1 MKNGESLEL
10 AKYIF
15 SFLNDYA
22 PRQKT
27 SSPHTL
33 KSYSTALSMYVSF
46 LEDVKEIRPNTLNA
60 QCFSTLNIE
69 EWLTWLVESRKCTP
83 DTCNVRLSSLRVFLK
98 YLASRDI
105 KYLYLAEEASGIPL
119 RKTMKKKVDG
129 LSRNAVKALLDAP
142 DPSTIVGKRDLTF
155 MIILYATAARLD
167 EMLSLTVSQLHLKE
181 TKPYVTV
188 IGKRRKIRKIYLLPK
203 AVEHMKSYLD
213 FYHGSDPD
221 PTAYV
226 FYSRNT
232 GIHGKLT
239 QPAIAKMLKKHA
251 ADAHERCNEVPL
263 DLHAHQFRHAKA
275 SHWLEDGMNIVQIS
289 FLLGHEQLQT
299 TMKYLDITTDAEMKA
314 LATLEDEQ
322 SSSMPKRWKN
332 NMNSLRN
339 YCGLS

>member
-1 MKNGESLEL
+1 
-10 AKYIF
+10 
-15 SFLNDYA
+15 
-22 PRQKT
+22 
-27 SSPHTL
+27 
-33 KSYSTALSMYVSF
+33 
-46 LEDVKEIRPNTLNA
+46 
-60 QCFSTLNIE
+60 
-69 EWLTWLVESRKCTP
+69 
-83 DTCNVRLSSLRVFLK
+83 
-98 YLASRDI
+98 
-105 KYLYLAEEASGIPL
+105 
-119 RKTMKKKVDG
+119 
-129 LSRNAVKALLDAP
+129 
-142 DPSTIVGKRDLTF
+142 
-155 MIILYATAARLD
+155 
-167 EMLSLTVSQLHLKE
+167 
-181 TKPYVTV
+181 
-188 IGKRRKIRKIYLLPK
+188 
-203 AVEHMKSYLD
+203 MKSYLD

>member
-105 KYLYLAEEASGIPL
+105 KYLYLAEEASGIPF

-188 IGKRRKIRKIYLLPK
+188 IGKRRKIRTIYLLPK

-332 NMNSLRN
+332 NIWTVKSSVLR
-339 YCGLS
+339 

>member
-105 KYLYLAEEASGIPL
+105 KYLYLAEEASGIPF

-188 IGKRRKIRKIYLLPK
+188 IGKRRKIRTIYVLIQIQR
-203 AVEHMKSYLD
+203 HMFFIPGIPEYM
-213 FYHGSDPD
+213 GSSH
-221 PTAYV
+221 
-226 FYSRNT
+226 SR
-232 GIHGKLT
+232 
-239 QPAIAKMLKKHA
+239 
-251 ADAHERCNEVPL
+251 R
-263 DLHAHQFRHAKA
+263 
-275 SHWLEDGMNIVQIS
+275 
-289 FLLGHEQLQT
+289 
-299 TMKYLDITTDAEMKA
+299 
-314 LATLEDEQ
+314 
-322 SSSMPKRWKN
+322 
-332 NMNSLRN
+332 
-339 YCGLS
+339 